1 MNKREYWLEKGY
13 TEEQVTEILNGFH
26 ESSKGLQKEL
36 ADIKAQNVTYANDNA
51 TMKTRLEEID
61 KANMSEQEKLE
72 QMKKETLKNLSDSKK
87 ILNSAKAK
95 EILTETGISGEELD
109 KVVNSIVSEDEKLT
123 IENATNIATIYKNIK
138 EQTVKKTKEDLLN
151 MNLKPNYSN
160 KDSNNGIMTK
170 EEFNKLS
177 YNEQKKLKDERPEEY
192 RAIMEK

>member
-123 IENATNIATIYKNIK
+123 IENATNIATIYKSIK
-138 EQTVKKTKEDLLN
+138 EETIKKTKEDLLN

-160 KDSNNGIMTK
+160 KDSNNGIMTRD
-170 EEFNKLS
+170 EFNKLS

-192 RAIMEK
+192 KAIMEK

>member
-160 KDSNNGIMTK
+160 KDSNNGIMTR

>member
-36 ADIKAQNVTYANDNA
+36 ADIKAQNVTFANDNA

-192 RAIMEK
+192 KAIMEK

>member
-95 EILTETGISGEELD
+95 EILTETGISGEELE
-109 KVVNSIVSEDEKLT
+109 KVVKSIVSEDEKLT

>member
-36 ADIKAQNVTYANDNA
+36 ADIKAQNVTFANDNA

-61 KANMSEQEKLE
+61 KANMSEQEKIE
-72 QMKKETLKNLSDSKK
+72 QMKKETQKNLSDSKK

-95 EILTETGISGEELD
+95 EILTETGISGEELE
-109 KVVNSIVSEDEKLT
+109 KVVKSIVSEDEELT
-123 IENATNIATIYKNIK
+123 IENATNIATIYKSIK
-138 EQTVKKTKEDLLN
+138 EETIKKTKEDLLN

-160 KDSNNGIMTK
+160 KDSNNGIMTR

-192 RAIMEK
+192 KAIMEK

>member
-123 IENATNIATIYKNIK
+123 IENANNIATIYKNIK
-138 EQTVKKTKEDLLN
+138 EQTIKKTKEDLLN

-160 KDSNNGIMTK
+160 KDSNNGIMTRD
-170 EEFNKLS
+170 EFNKLS

>member
-123 IENATNIATIYKNIK
+123 IENATNIATIYKDIK

-160 KDSNNGIMTK
+160 KDSNNGIMTR

>member
-36 ADIKAQNVTYANDNA
+36 ADIKAQNVTFANDNA

-95 EILTETGISGEELD
+95 EILTETGISGEELE
-109 KVVNSIVSEDEKLT
+109 KVVKSIVSEDEKLT

-160 KDSNNGIMTK
+160 KDSNNGIMTR

>member
-36 ADIKAQNVTYANDNA
+36 ADIKAQNVTFANDNA